1 MIFLLQ
7 PNLGAIMASIVVDNK
22 EIDLDKNGY
31 LVNSDDWN
39 EQVAAALAEKES
51 ISLTQRHWDVMN
63 YLRDLY
69 FNHNG
74 EQPNMRKIL
83 KGLEDLWGEKL
94 DTKDIYALFP
104 LGPAKQAP
112 KIAGLPET
120 KTKGGY

>member
-1 MIFLLQ
+1 
-7 PNLGAIMASIVVDNK
+7 MASIEVGNK
-22 EIDLDKNGY
+22 TVELDKNGY
-31 LVNSDDWN
+31 VVNSDDWN
-39 EQVAAALAEKES
+39 EEVAAELAKNDS
-51 ISLTQRHWDVMN
+51 ITLSQRHWDVIN

-69 FNHNG
+69 FNHSG
-74 EQPNMRKIL
+74 EQPNMRKIV
-83 KGLEDLWGEKL
+83 KGLEDLWGEKV

>member
-1 MIFLLQ
+1 MS
-7 PNLGAIMASIVVDNK
+7 MMVDNK
-22 EIDLDKNGY
+22 EIELNANGY
-31 LVNSDDWN
+31 LVNTDDWN
-39 EQVAAALAEKES
+39 EQVAIALAEKDS
-51 ISLTQRHWDVMN
+51 ITLTQRHWDVMK

-83 KGLEDLWGEKL
+83 KGLEDLWGEKV
-94 DTKDIYALFP
+94 DTKDVYALFP

-112 KIAGLPET
+112 KISGLPET

>member
-1 MIFLLQ
+1 
-7 PNLGAIMASIVVDNK
+7 MASIVVDNK